1 MKQFVQSSAIVW
13 MLVLPTLGGAADG
26 NMSTGTTTPHPATAG
41 QTSVA
46 PPQAGNPAPEGKG
59 DGAVSG
65 KIVETMNSG
74 GYTYINLESSGKK
87 TWVAVPET
95 RVKVGQEV
103 SCPSGT
109 EMGNFTS
116 KTLKRSF
123 DRIVFCNSPLDKQ
136 GGDLD
141 SGEKSPGSK
150 GAIVAP
156 AGTVKVEKA
165 AGANAYTVGDI
176 YKNKAKLDRKMVVV
190 RGKVVKVSGGIMG
203 KNWIHLQDGSGSQK
217 KGTNN
222 LVVTSQDLPAVGDVV
237 TMQGTL
243 YKDKDF
249 GSGYK
254 YDVIVEEAKIQ
265 K

>member
-1 MKQFVQSSAIVW
+1 MKQFVKSISFAW
-13 MLVLPTLGGAADG
+13 LLVLPTLGVAAEG
-26 NMSTGTTTPHPATAG
+26 NVPTGTAAPHPVTTG

-46 PPQAGNPAPEGKG
+46 PAQAGHPALEDKG
-59 DGAVSG
+59 AGAVSG
-65 KIVETMNSG
+65 KVVETMNSG
-74 GYTYINLESSGKK
+74 GYTYINLESNGKK

-95 RVKVGQEV
+95 PVKVGQEV
-103 SCPSGT
+103 SCASGT

-123 DRIVFCNSPLDKQ
+123 DRIIFCNSSLDKQ

-141 SGEKSPGSK
+141 AGEKSPGSK
-150 GAIVAP
+150 GAVVAP
-156 AGTVKVEKA
+156 AETVKVEKA

-176 YKNKAKLDRKMVVV
+176 YKNRTKLDRKKVVV

-203 KNWIHLQDGSGSQK
+203 KNWIHLQDGSGDRK
-217 KGTNN
+217 KGTHN
-222 LVVTSQDLPAVGDVV
+222 LVVTSQELPAVGDVV

-243 YKDKDF
+243 YKNKDF

>member
-1 MKQFVQSSAIVW
+1 MKQFLKSISFAW
-13 MLVLPTLGGAADG
+13 LLVLPTLGVAAEG
-26 NMSTGTTTPHPATAG
+26 NVPTGIAAPQPAASG
-41 QTSVA
+41 PASVA
-46 PPQAGNPAPEGKG
+46 PAAGHPAPEGKG

-74 GYTYINLESSGKK
+74 GYTYINLESNGTK

-95 RVKVGQEV
+95 PVKVGQEV
-103 SCPSGT
+103 SCASGT

-123 DRIVFCNSPLDKQ
+123 DRIVFCNTQLDKK
-136 GGDLD
+136 GGDTGIGD
-141 SGEKSPGSK
+141 KSPGSK
-150 GAIVAP
+150 GAIVGSAE
-156 AGTVKVEKA
+156 TVKVEKA

-176 YKNKAKLDRKMVVV
+176 YKNKAKLDRKKVVV

-203 KNWIHLQDGSGSQK
+203 KNWIHLQDGSGSRK
-217 KGTNN
+217 KGTHN
-222 LVVTSQDLPAVGDVV
+222 LVITSQELPGVGDVV

-254 YDVIVEEAKIQ
+254 YDVIMEEATIQ